1 MKKLNTFWI
10 SFQRSLLDLGYYR
23 DIAKASYWFSFK
35 YLLFLLICLS
45 LVKTVQLGSQYYK
58 VRNRIP
64 SFIAMARKE
73 VMALYPKEL
82 ELRISNGKLFTN
94 VPEPYFVEFPAALG
108 KMDGKHLAVIDTKGI
123 ADDYPKYNTLVLA
136 TRQALVYPDKQQ
148 GGTTSTKLYY
158 FSEIKRSLYIDYALY
173 KKMVIS
179 LDPLIAK
186 LPKFIDTTV
195 VFGLIIFPIFGGL
208 LWVSGTLFGL
218 LFLTLFVWVLSK
230 IVKTPYGYKTLFR
243 LGMHGATW
251 SILFTFLLDMT
262 NQSVPYLYNLIFISW
277 MAFVLF
283 RIREQKAP

>member
-1 MKKLNTFWI
+1 MKKLSTFWN

-45 LVKTVQLGSQYYK
+45 LVKTVQLGNQYSK

-94 VPEPYFVEFPAALG
+94 VSEPYFIEFPQALG

-123 ADDYPKYNTLVLA
+123 ADDYLKYNTLVLA

-148 GGTTSTKLYY
+148 GGATSTKLYY
-158 FSEIKRSLYIDYALY
+158 FSEMKRSLYIDYSLY
-173 KKMVIS
+173 RKMILS
-179 LDPLIAK
+179 LDPLLAK
-186 LPKFIDTTV
+186 LPKFIDTAV
-195 VFGLIIFPIFGGL
+195 VFGLILFPLLGGL

-218 LFLTLFVWVLSK
+218 TFLTIFVWVLSK
-230 IVKTPYGYKTLFR
+230 IVKTQYGYKTLFR
-243 LGMHGATW
+243 LGMHGVTW
-251 SILFTFLLDMT
+251 SILFTFLLEIT

-283 RIREQKAP
+283 RIRDQKAI